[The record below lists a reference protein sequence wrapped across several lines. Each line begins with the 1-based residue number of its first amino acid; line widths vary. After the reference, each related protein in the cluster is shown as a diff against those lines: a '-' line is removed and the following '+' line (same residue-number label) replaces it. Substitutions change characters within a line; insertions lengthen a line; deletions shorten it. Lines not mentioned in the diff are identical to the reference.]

1 MEIGD
6 PRRLKKKFKKPKR
19 PFEKE
24 RQAEEL
30 EFLGRFG
37 LRNKREFWKMR
48 TTLGNWR
55 SLARKSRTMP
65 QERAAEVQQTLINK
79 LVKLGI
85 LGPDARFEDILL
97 LTVEDILRRRLQS
110 LVFEKGYAK
119 TIYEARQFVV
129 HGHIQVRG
137 KKINAPSYIVKKE
150 EEDMIGY
157 TPSSPLSAV
166 KEST

>member
-1 MEIGD
+1 
-6 PRRLKKKFKKPKR
+6 
-19 PFEKE
+19 
-24 RQAEEL
+24 
-30 EFLGRFG
+30 
-37 LRNKREFWKMR
+37 MR

-55 SLARKSRTMP
+55 SLARKSRTMS
-65 QERAAEVQQTLINK
+65 QERATEVQQTLINK

-110 LVFEKGYAK
+110 LVFEKGFAK
-119 TIYEARQFVV
+119 TIYQARQFVV

>member
-1 MEIGD
+1 
-6 PRRLKKKFKKPKR
+6 
-19 PFEKE
+19 
-24 RQAEEL
+24 
-30 EFLGRFG
+30 
-37 LRNKREFWKMR
+37 MR

-55 SLARKSRTMP
+55 SLARKSRTMS

-119 TIYEARQFVV
+119 TIYQARQFVV

-157 TPSSPLSAV
+157 TPSSPLSVV

>member
-1 MEIGD
+1 
-6 PRRLKKKFKKPKR
+6 
-19 PFEKE
+19 
-24 RQAEEL
+24 
-30 EFLGRFG
+30 
-37 LRNKREFWKMR
+37 MR

-55 SLARKSRTMP
+55 GLARKSRTMP
-65 QERAAEVQQTLINK
+65 QERAAEVQQTLITK
-79 LVKLGI
+79 LVKLGV
-85 LGPDARFEDILL
+85 LSPDARFEDILL

-110 LVFEKGYAK
+110 LVFEKGFAK
-119 TIYEARQFVV
+119 TIYQARQFVV

>member
-1 MEIGD
+1 
-6 PRRLKKKFKKPKR
+6 
-19 PFEKE
+19 
-24 RQAEEL
+24 
-30 EFLGRFG
+30 
-37 LRNKREFWKMR
+37 MR

-55 SLARKSRTMP
+55 SLARKSRSMP
-65 QERAAEVQQTLINK
+65 QEKAAEVQQTLIKK
-79 LVKLGI
+79 LVKLGV
-85 LGPDARFEDILL
+85 LGPDAGFEDVLL
-97 LTVEDILRRRLQS
+97 LTVEDILKRRLQT

-119 TIYEARQFVV
+119 TVYQARQFVV

-157 TPSSPLSAV
+157 TPSSPLSTV

>member
-1 MEIGD
+1 
-6 PRRLKKKFKKPKR
+6 
-19 PFEKE
+19 
-24 RQAEEL
+24 
-30 EFLGRFG
+30 
-37 LRNKREFWKMR
+37 MR

-65 QERAAEVQQTLINK
+65 QERAAEVQQILINK
-79 LVKLGI
+79 LVKHGI

-97 LTVEDILRRRLQS
+97 LTVEDILRRRLQT

-119 TIYEARQFVV
+119 TIYQPRQFVV

-150 EEDMIGY
+150 EENMIGY

>member
-79 LVKLGI
+79 LVKLGV
-85 LGPDARFEDILL
+85 LGPDARFEDVLL

-110 LVFEKGYAK
+110 LVFEKGFAK
-119 TIYEARQFVV
+119 TIYQARQFVV

-150 EEDMIGY
+150 EENMIGY
-157 TPSSPLSAV
+157 TPSSPLSTV